1 MVALTWDAVGT
12 RSYETG
18 VDHGALYVYDKSQ
31 NKYGTGVAWSG
42 LTTVTESPSGAEATP
57 LYADNIKYLNLR
69 SAEELSAT
77 IEAYSYPDEFGKCDG
92 TAEPAPGVQVGQQE
106 RSVFGL
112 VYRTKKGTDTD
123 PEKGY
128 KIHVIYG
135 ATASPSEKAYTTVS
149 DSPEAITFSWEVNT
163 TPVPV
168 KNLKPTSIVII
179 DSTKVSPEN
188 MKKITGALY
197 GTDGT
202 EPKLLMPDEIVTL
215 VDAGV
220 VGP

>member
-1 MVALTWDAVGT
+1 MAALTWDAVGT

-18 VDHGALYVYDKSQ
+18 VDHGALYVYDKTQ
-31 NKYGTGVAWSG
+31 NKYGNGVAWSG
-42 LTTVTESPSGAEATP
+42 LTAVTESPSGAEATP

-77 IEAYSYPDEFGKCDG
+77 IEAYSYPNEFGKCDG

-106 RSVFGL
+106 RAVFGL

-188 MKKITGALY
+188 MKKVTDALY
-197 GTDGT
+197 GTDEA
-202 EPKLLMPDEIVTL
+202 EPKLLMPDEIVAL
-215 VDAGV
+215 VGTGV

>member
-1 MVALTWDAVGT
+1 M
-12 RSYETG
+12 
-18 VDHGALYVYDKSQ
+18 
-31 NKYGTGVAWSG
+31 
-42 LTTVTESPSGAEATP
+42 
-57 LYADNIKYLNLR
+57 
-69 SAEELSAT
+69 
-77 IEAYSYPDEFGKCDG
+77 
-92 TAEPAPGVQVGQQE
+92 
-106 RSVFGL
+106 FGL

-128 KIHVIYG
+128 KIHAIYG

-179 DSTKVSPEN
+179 DSTRVSTGN
-188 MKKITGALY
+188 MKKITDALY
-197 GTDGT
+197 GTDDA
-202 EPKLLMPDEIVTL
+202 EPKLLMPDEIVAL
-215 VDAGV
+215 VGTGV